1 MFRYRRIRVIGDKIT
16 LNLYNQTLCRML
28 LTIVYTVLF
37 AVVAYLL
44 GSIPTAVWIGKNFFR
59 IDVREHGSK
68 NAGATNTI
76 RTLGLAVGLIVFAI
90 DVLKGYLSTTLA
102 LLLFVVA
109 PPPST
114 SLSVSLFAIVFG
126 ICAVVGHIFPVFAGF
141 RGGKGVATLCG
152 VVLGL
157 HPLAT
162 LCALGVFALVL
173 ALTRYVS
180 LGSMTA
186 GISFPLFLFFLF
198 NVRDLPLIIFSIL
211 IALLLLVTHRANI
224 KRLITH
230 TESRFSPKR
239 KGALR

>member
-1 MFRYRRIRVIGDKIT
+1 
-16 LNLYNQTLCRML
+16 ML

-37 AVVAYLL
+37 SVVAYLL
-44 GSIPTAVWIGKNFFR
+44 GSIPTAVWIGKSFFR

-76 RTLGLAVGLIVFAI
+76 RTLGLTVGLIVFAI

-102 LLLFVVA
+102 LLLFFVA

-198 NVRDLPLIIFSIL
+198 SVRDLPLIIFSIL

-239 KGALR
+239 KGTLR

>member
-1 MFRYRRIRVIGDKIT
+1 
-16 LNLYNQTLCRML
+16 ML

-37 AVVAYLL
+37 SVVAYLL
-44 GSIPTAVWIGKNFFR
+44 GSIPTAVWIGKSFFR

-76 RTLGLAVGLIVFAI
+76 RTLGLTVGLIVFAI

-102 LLLFVVA
+102 LLLFFVA

-198 NVRDLPLIIFSIL
+198 GVRDLPLIIFSIL

-230 TESRFSPKR
+230 TESRFSPQR
-239 KGALR
+239 KGTLR

>member
-1 MFRYRRIRVIGDKIT
+1 
-16 LNLYNQTLCRML
+16 ML

-44 GSIPTAVWIGKNFFR
+44 GSIPTAVWIGKSFFR

-198 NVRDLPLIIFSIL
+198 NVRDLSLIIFSIL

-239 KGALR
+239 KGTLR